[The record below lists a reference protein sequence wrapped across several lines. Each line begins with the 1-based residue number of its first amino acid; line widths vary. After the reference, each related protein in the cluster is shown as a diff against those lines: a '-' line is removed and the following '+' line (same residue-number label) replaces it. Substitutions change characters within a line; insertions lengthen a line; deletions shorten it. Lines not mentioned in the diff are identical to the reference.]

1 VTDFV
6 TFTILGLAL
15 GSIYA
20 IAAAG
25 LVVTY
30 TTSGIFNFAHG
41 AIAMFAAFIYW
52 QLRWD
57 DGWGGQ
63 WPAPLALIVVL
74 FVAAPLFGI
83 IMERLIMRSLRGGSQ
98 VARVIV
104 PVAVLLFLS
113 GLASWIWSGLKPRT
127 PKPFFGT
134 TAKISVGDVQI
145 TTHQIII
152 FAVAIGLAAV
162 LWFLLTRTRIGI
174 TMRAV
179 VDNRELT
186 QLNGGR
192 PEFASAA
199 AWAIGCMT
207 AALAGILISSLQ
219 SRALDVNTLTLLVV
233 NAYAAAIF
241 GRLRSLPLTFLGA
254 MIVGLAVNYWNWIS
268 DTGTKWPWAAGMRVS
283 LPVIILFIVLIT
295 LPEERLRGAAL
306 TRTKERF
313 RMPKLSRAW
322 LWAGILVAVVLSL
335 IPITESA
342 PQSLL
347 GNVLALAI
355 IAQSLVL
362 LTGYAGE
369 INLAP
374 MTFAGIG
381 AMVLFQVD
389 VGPQGSAAAE
399 SASLFGY
406 LLAAVITGIV
416 GALVALP
423 ALRLRGLY
431 LALATFS
438 FAVLVSN
445 LVFKQ
450 LSALQLNIPFFG
462 DGEDI
467 EINLFS
473 GGSLGI
479 PKPNW
484 FGVNF
489 AESQS
494 NWLIFLAAVFG
505 LIGVGLIALRRSS
518 FGRQLS
524 AMKDSPAACATLGLN
539 MVRLKLSV
547 FALSAAIAGFGG
559 ALYGGQ
565 IRSVNEDNFVIF
577 QSLVMVLLTVVG
589 GIGYVTGA
597 LFSGIMNGA
606 AFTVVGNIFDKL
618 SDDYVALAWLF
629 TWIGSFVVFLGPA
642 GSALSLGRNPSGA
655 MNQFFENWSHMKQ
668 KAALP
673 FIFGWA
679 VIQSGLYVL
688 VLTDS
693 IGNWAWVI
701 VSLTLLALLPQV
713 SVALRPSLVMSATEM
728 AARSDAADLDMIG
741 IDRPFTEQDR
751 LNFDEAL
758 DISTRHGEEVGS
770 GASRN

>member
-1 VTDFV
+1 MTDFV
-6 TFTILGLAL
+6 TFTVLGLAL

-41 AIAMFAAFIYW
+41 AIAMFAAYIYW

-63 WPAPLALIVVL
+63 WPAPLALIAVL

-83 IMERLIMRSLRGGSQ
+83 IMERLIMRSLRGASE
-98 VARVIV
+98 VARIIV
-104 PVAVLLFLS
+104 PVAVLLFLF
-113 GLASWIWSGLKPRT
+113 GLANWIWSGAVPRT
-127 PKPFFGT
+127 PKPFFGST
-134 TAKISVGDVQI
+134 SKINIGEVAI
-145 TTHQIII
+145 TTHQIIT
-152 FAVAIGLAAV
+152 FVVAIGLAAV
-162 LWFLLTRTRIGI
+162 LWFLLTRTRLGI

-179 VDNRELT
+179 VDNRDLT

-192 PEFASAA
+192 PEMASAA
-199 AWAIGCMT
+199 AWAVGCMT

-219 SRALDVNTLTLLVV
+219 SRSLEVNTLTLLVV

-241 GRLRSLPLTFLGA
+241 GRLRSLPMTFLGA

-268 DTGTKWPWAAGMRVS
+268 NTGTKWPWAAGMRVS
-283 LPVIILFIVLIT
+283 LPVIILFIVLIL

-306 TRTKERF
+306 TRTRERF

-322 LWAGILVAVVLSL
+322 LWAGIGVVVVLAL
-335 IPITESA
+335 IPVSEPAPESI
-342 PQSLL
+342 L

-374 MTFAGIG
+374 LTFAGIG

-389 VGPQGSAAAE
+389 VFGTRGAAFE
-399 SASLFGY
+399 SASVLGY
-406 LLAAVITGIV
+406 VLAAVITGIV

-431 LALATFS
+431 LALATFA

-445 LVFKQ
+445 LVFTQ
-450 LSALQLNIPFFG
+450 RSPLQFNIPFYG
-462 DGEDI
+462 DGEDV
-467 EINLFS
+467 EINLFT
-473 GGSLGI
+473 GGSLNI
-479 PKPNW
+479 PRPNW
-484 FGVNF
+484 FGVDF
-489 AESQS
+489 RVSQA
-494 NWLIFLAAVFG
+494 NWLIFMACVFG
-505 LIGVGLIALRRSS
+505 LIGVALIALRRSS

-539 MVRLKLSV
+539 LVRLKVTV

-559 ALYGGQ
+559 AVYGGQ
-565 IRSVNEDNFVIF
+565 VRTVNTDSFVIF
-577 QSLVMVLLTVVG
+577 QSLAMVLLTVVG

-618 SDDYVALAWLF
+618 AEDYVALGWLF
-629 TWIGSFVVFLGPA
+629 TWLGSFVIFLGPA
-642 GSALSLGRNPSGA
+642 GSALSLGRNPSGV
-655 MNQFFENWSHMKQ
+655 MNEFFENWGHMKQ

-673 FIFGWA
+673 FIGAWA
-679 VIQSGLYVL
+679 VVQSVLYVL
-688 VLTDS
+688 VVTDS
-693 IGNWAWVI
+693 IGVWTWVLI
-701 VSLTLLALLPQV
+701 SATLLLILPQI
-713 SVALRPSLVMSATEM
+713 SVAIRPSLVKSPVEL
-728 AARSDAADLDMIG
+728 AALADRVELDMIG
-741 IDRPFTEQDR
+741 IDRPFTDEDR
-751 LNFDEAL
+751 LDFDEEL
-758 DISTRHGEEVGS
+758 DISTRHGEEVTS
-770 GASRN
+770 GAPRS